1 MALRLVSASVSI
13 GAAATACSLFAPSDS
28 EFFAPPGASGTGAAG
43 AAANAGTQSSAGGSM
58 ASAGG
63 TSGEGGSISGAAG
76 AVGSS
81 AGGGRGGTTVDAA
94 VGAGGTGA
102 ADAGGGSS
110 GSGHAGTQGAAG
122 TAGRGG
128 VAGTGGSGASG
139 GSSGGTG
146 ARGGSA
152 GSSTDSGADSS
163 GCEPRLVFDFESGSL
178 VGVTSDLPLEVRTFD
193 GSQALA
199 LDIAQLN
206 AVSYVTITLSICATG
221 TVDLRDKT
229 LSFRVYFQGLPQ
241 SSSSLIVQAWLPD
254 RPASAAFLG
263 GLGPSTGA
271 WTSFSGPL
279 RESDFS
285 GASSTITIEAASTG
299 VAFMGTMWLD
309 DFRIQ

>member
-1 MALRLVSASVSI
+1 
-13 GAAATACSLFAPSDS
+13 
-28 EFFAPPGASGTGAAG
+28 
-43 AAANAGTQSSAGGSM
+43 M

-63 TSGEGGSISGAAG
+63 SSGKSGEGGSISGAAG
-76 AVGSS
+76 AAGSG
-81 AGGGRGGTTVDAA
+81 AAGGRGGTTADAA
-94 VGAGGTGA
+94 VGAGGTDVT
-102 ADAGGGSS
+102 DAGGGSS
-110 GSGHAGTQGAAG
+110 GSGHGGTLGAAG

-128 VAGTGGSGASG
+128 VAGTGGSGARG

-152 GSSTDSGADSS
+152 GSSTDSGAD
-163 GCEPRLVFDFESGSL
+163 GGDCVPRLVYDFESGS
-178 VGVTSDLPLEVRTFD
+178 VAGVTSELALEVRTFD

-229 LSFRVYFQGLPQ
+229 LSFRVYFQGAPP

-254 RPASAAFLG
+254 RPGSGAFLG
-263 GLGPSTGA
+263 GLGPSTGV

-285 GASSTITIEAASTG
+285 GATTTITIEAASTG

-309 DFRIQ
+309 DFRIE